1 MARKRKKKELTIWLT
16 EDELRLVKRF
26 AYFHGCTK
34 HTYIM
39 CIIENEY
46 YECEKIGFCNY
57 VNTKSYNK
65 NVKRDKSLT
74 LLLSEY
80 EMDLIHVLNR
90 FDLSVIEVLSDYLYN
105 KEDIVPQKPQKRC
118 KTRNKRLHIWLTEKE
133 WDLIHE
139 VTKKQ
144 GLTITDFILKMAKEN
159 A

>member
-1 MARKRKKKELTIWLT
+1 MTNKRKKKELTIWLT

-46 YECEKIGFCNY
+46 YECEEIGFCNY

-80 EMDLIHVLNR
+80 EIDLIHILNR
-90 FDLSVIEVLSDYLYN
+90 FGLSVIEVLSDYLYN

-118 KTRNKRLHIWLTEKE
+118 RTRNKDLHIRITEKE
-133 WDLIHE
+133 KELIQE
-139 VTKKQ
+139 VAKKQ

>member
-1 MARKRKKKELTIWLT
+1 MSNERKKKKLTIWLT

-46 YECEKIGFCNY
+46 YECEEIGFCNY

-65 NVKRDKSLT
+65 SVKRDKSLT
-74 LLLSEY
+74 LFLSEY

-90 FDLSVIEVLSDYLYN
+90 FGLSVIEVLSDYLYN
-105 KEDIVPQKPQKRC
+105 KEDIVSQKPQKSCR
-118 KTRNKRLHIWLTEKE
+118 TRNKELHIRLTEKE
-133 WDLIHE
+133 KELIQE
-139 VTKKQ
+139 VAKKQ

-159 A
+159 V

>member
-1 MARKRKKKELTIWLT
+1 MS
-16 EDELRLVKRF
+16 
-26 AYFHGCTK
+26 
-34 HTYIM
+34 
-39 CIIENEY
+39 IIEKEY
-46 YECEKIGFCNY
+46 YECEEIGFCNY

-80 EMDLIHVLNR
+80 EIDLIHVLNR

-105 KEDIVPQKPQKRC
+105 KEDIVPQKRY
-118 KTRNKRLHIWLTEKE
+118 KTRNKCLGIRLTEKE

-139 VTKKQ
+139 VAKKQ
-144 GLTITDFILKMAKEN
+144 GLTVTDFILKMTKEN

>member
-74 LLLSEY
+74 LLLSEC
-80 EMDLIHVLNR
+80 EMDLIHVLNM

-105 KEDIVPQKPQKRC
+105 KEDIVPQKRY
-118 KTRNKRLHIWLTEKE
+118 KTRNKRLAIWLTEKE

-139 VTKKQ
+139 VAKKQ
-144 GLTITDFILKMAKEN
+144 GLTITDFILKMTKEN

>member
-1 MARKRKKKELTIWLT
+1 MTNKRKKKELTIWLT

-26 AYFHGCTK
+26 AYFHGCSK

-46 YECEKIGFCNY
+46 YECEEIGFCNY

-118 KTRNKRLHIWLTEKE
+118 RTRNKDLHIRITEKE
-133 WDLIHE
+133 KELIQE
-139 VTKKQ
+139 AAKKQ
-144 GLTITDFILKMAKEN
+144 GLTVTDFILKMAKEN